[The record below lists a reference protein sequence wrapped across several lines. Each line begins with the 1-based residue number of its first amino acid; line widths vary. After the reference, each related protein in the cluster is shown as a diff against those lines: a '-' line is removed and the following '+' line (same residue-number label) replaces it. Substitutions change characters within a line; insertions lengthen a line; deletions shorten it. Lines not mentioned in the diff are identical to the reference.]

1 MDYCK
6 PDIVIAEK
14 VERNMDEF
22 MTTPP
27 IMQGPEVAMT
37 DPVKKSSDLGA
48 TLTLEDSSDDT
59 KYYLVSGE
67 VSGKELGSDMKIY
80 IRVGSGES
88 AIVYEAFTTV
98 TDTSDYGYQLYL
110 NKQQMQEN
118 GMVELTKAELSVI
131 VEQNGKWMQVSGK

>member
-1 MDYCK
+1 M
-6 PDIVIAEK
+6 
-14 VERNMDEF
+14 
-22 MTTPP
+22 
-27 IMQGPEVAMT
+27 
-37 DPVKKSSDLGA
+37 
-48 TLTLEDSSDDT
+48 
-59 KYYLVSGE
+59 
-67 VSGKELGSDMKIY
+67 SGKELGSDMKIY

-98 TDTSDYGYQLYL
+98 TGTSDYGYQLYL